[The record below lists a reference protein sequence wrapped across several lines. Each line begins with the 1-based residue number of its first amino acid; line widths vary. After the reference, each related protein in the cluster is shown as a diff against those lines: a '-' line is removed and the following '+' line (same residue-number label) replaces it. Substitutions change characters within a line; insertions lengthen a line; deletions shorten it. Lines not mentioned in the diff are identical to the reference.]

1 MNQEKA
7 QRFRGFTSYL
17 LKERRDCYGKLKG
30 FFSLNK

>member
-1 MNQEKA
+1 MKQEKA

-17 LKERRDCYGKLKG
+17 LKERRDYYRKPKG